1 MYYYN
6 ICSYIK
12 IRVLLRFNFNFV
24 HQQHIFDVYIY
35 RAVST
40 IRSNLPSYQIVMQ
53 TVKNIDSGKIEIS
66 LTIPPSS
73 IFNAYEWY
81 LLIRLW
87 IERLN
92 ENRERIQTIKNSNF
106 LITFWKKKKNLIKF
120 QLVRIEY
127 NLCFAF
133 LKCYFSRWSTI
144 YSNAPINGT
153 SLSQNSHGI
162 WKYTHVGFW

>member
-1 MYYYN
+1 MFLGLKFIPILCLMMCNVYYYN

-92 ENRERIQTIKNSNF
+92 ENRERIQTIKNSHF
-106 LITFWKKKKNLIKF
+106 LIAFWIKNKNLSIRPQMRYWSKWHF
-120 QLVRIEY
+120 KILLSLKIEKDY
-127 NLCFAF
+127 
-133 LKCYFSRWSTI
+133 KKVT
-144 YSNAPINGT
+144 YS
-153 SLSQNSHGI
+153 
-162 WKYTHVGFW
+162 